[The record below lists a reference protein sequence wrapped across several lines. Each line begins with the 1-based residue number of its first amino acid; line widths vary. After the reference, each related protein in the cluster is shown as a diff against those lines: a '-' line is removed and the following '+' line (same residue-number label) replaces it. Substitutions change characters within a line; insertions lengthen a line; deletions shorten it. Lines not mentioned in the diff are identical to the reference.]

1 MTNFEK
7 SDLDQRTA
15 SYREDFTPDVEKG
28 LNHLHARMAERSESR
43 STSFKSSA
51 RRSLLRYAA
60 VGALLLI
67 AGLSYLRL
75 NNFGGQTYV
84 TNAET
89 QEITLPDGTEVLLNQ
104 YSQLSYNSSY
114 GDVERAIN
122 LEGEAFFS
130 VVPNAEQ
137 PFMVRQDDVELRV
150 VGTSFNLQAKPGN
163 KFFEVEVATGKVS
176 LKAGEEEIMVNAKQC
191 GLFKSA
197 SGLQLMDAPHL
208 NRHAWRTK
216 ELVFD
221 ALPFSE
227 VISIINRA
235 YNINIRVE
243 RINEEVCDF
252 PVTAT
257 YANVTLEEILID
269 LERFTGG
276 KFIQDE
282 TTGIYQLKNWCDA
295 PKG

>member
-7 SDLDQRTA
+7 ADLDQRTA
-15 SYREDFTPDVEKG
+15 SYREDFTPDVENG
-28 LNHLHARMAERSESR
+28 LDRLHARMEQRRESR
-43 STSFKSSA
+43 STFVNSPV
-51 RRSLLRYAA
+51 RRRFLRVAA

-89 QEITLPDGTEVLLNQ
+89 QEITLPDGTEVILNQ
-104 YSQLSYNSSY
+104 YSQLSYNSKY
-114 GDVERAIN
+114 GDAERAID
-122 LEGEAFFS
+122 LQGEAFFS

-137 PFMVRQDDVELRV
+137 PFMVRQDNIELKV

-176 LKAGEEEIMVNAKQC
+176 LKAGAEEIMVNAKEC
-191 GLFKSA
+191 GLFKAA

-216 ELVFD
+216 ELVFE

-227 VISIINRA
+227 AVAIINRT
-235 YNINIRVE
+235 YNVILRVE
-243 RINEEVCDF
+243 RINEAACDF
-252 PVTAT
+252 PLTAT
-257 YANVTLEEILID
+257 YSKVTLEEILID

-276 KFIQDE
+276 KFIQDK
-282 TTGIYQLKNWCDA
+282 TTGVYQLKNWCDA